1 MNYAKISVQFLSIK
15 LEVKFDQYH
24 IIISS
29 SLQLL
34 SRIISFTLRK
44 ALKKIIPDRLDL
56 SIQP

>member
-24 IIISS
+24 IINSS

>member
-24 IIISS
+24 IINSS
-29 SLQLL
+29 SLQLF